1 METSTTTREE
11 NGASNASAAPAA
23 LPYCITRLTTRDADE
38 QAAKLSQWDQSYEQL
53 TPGRFQGELFEAWF
67 DDIQLFRERTNQ
79 SVYEQGTAWKHSRTF
94 GIPLAMEGS
103 ANYAGQAMHPGMV
116 LTLDGDEELDFRTP
130 RGLDIVGITIT
141 SEVFARYAARVEG
154 RDVQRELAYRHMVS
168 TRPQEMEEL
177 QRFLLDV
184 FDTLSANDRL
194 LLEAPV
200 RRSLQ
205 HAILSR
211 LLAAISSGDQP
222 VRDPATGTSRR
233 QIVERARTY
242 VLAHL
247 DDPISVAELCTV
259 LNVSRRTLQYA
270 FQEILDTNPVSYL
283 RAIRLNG
290 VRRELKAASGNAIGV
305 QDVAA
310 RWGFWHL
317 SHFATDYR
325 RMFGELPSETLR
337 GIKTCSFAC

>member
-1 METSTTTREE
+1 MMASDTREE
-11 NGASNASAAPAA
+11 TETPRAPSPSAAAPFR
-23 LPYCITRLTTRDADE
+23 ITRLATRDADE
-38 QAAKLSQWDQSYEQL
+38 QAARLSQWDQTYEQI
-53 TPGRFQGELFEAWF
+53 TPGRFEGELFEAWF

-79 SVYEQGTAWKHSRTF
+79 SVHEQGTAWKHSRTF
-94 GIPLAMEGS
+94 GVPLAVLGS
-103 ANYAGQAMHPGMV
+103 ANYSGMAMGPDML

-130 RGLDIVGITIT
+130 RSLDIVGITIA
-141 SEVFARYAARVEG
+141 SDVFARYASQVEG
-154 RDVQRELAYRHMVS
+154 RDIQSELARRHLIHICP
-168 TRPQEMEEL
+168 RKMEEL
-177 QRFLLDV
+177 RRFLLDV
-184 FDTLSANDRL
+184 FDTLCANGQL
-194 LLEAPV
+194 LGEATV

-205 HAILSR
+205 HAVLSR
-211 LLAAISSGDQP
+211 LLAAVSSGDQP
-222 VRDPATGTSRR
+222 VRDAGTGTSRR
-233 QIVERARTY
+233 QVVDRARAY

-247 DDPISVAELCTV
+247 DDPVSVAELCTV

-270 FQEILDTNPVSYL
+270 FQEILDTNPVGYL

-290 VRRELKAASGNAIGV
+290 VRRELKAANGNSVAV

-337 GIKTCSFAC
+337 GVRPCTLPC

>member
-1 METSTTTREE
+1 MEAATTIREDDDASCAST
-11 NGASNASAAPAA
+11 APAVV
-23 LPYCITRLTTRDADE
+23 PYCVTRLITRDADE

-53 TPGRFQGELFEAWF
+53 TPGRFEGELFEAWF

-94 GIPLAMEGS
+94 GIPLAMQGS
-103 ANYAGQAMHPGMV
+103 ANYAGQAMEPGML
-116 LTLDGDEELDFRTP
+116 LTLDGNEELDFRTP

-141 SEVFARYAARVEG
+141 SEVFDRYTARVEG
-154 RDVQRELAYRHMVS
+154 RDVQRELAYRHLV
-168 TRPQEMEEL
+168 RIRAQEMEEL

-194 LLEAPV
+194 LREAPV

-205 HAILSR
+205 HAILAR

-222 VRDPATGTSRR
+222 ARDPGTGTSRR
-233 QIVERARTY
+233 QIVERARAY
-242 VLAHL
+242 VLAHV

-290 VRRELKAASGNAIGV
+290 VRRELKAASGNAVAV

-337 GIKTCSFAC
+337 GMRTCTLAC